1 MMLRRILPL
10 VLVNMVVILL
20 FTAVVIEYPKYVRF
34 AALAMPLLFVFN
46 FLYLRS
52 QQRKYALA
60 IATRKAAP
68 PSPAN
73 KRSAMWALVLWGAA
87 SYISGA
93 LNIPELLQQHDF
105 GPWLGWAV
113 KITVG
118 SLALWLAYKLRKNLQ
133 GSSSEEPQRQN

>member
-1 MMLRRILPL
+1 MLLRRILPL
-10 VLVNMVVILL
+10 VLVNMVAVFL
-20 FTAVVIEYPKYVRF
+20 FAAVVIAYPKYTRF

-52 QQRKYALA
+52 QQRKQAQA
-60 IATRKAAP
+60 IATGKAAP

-73 KRSAMWALVLWGAA
+73 KRFAMWALVLWGAA

-105 GPWLGWAV
+105 GPWLGWSV

-118 SLALWLAYKLRKNLQ
+118 TLALWLAYKLRRSTQ
-133 GSSSEEPQRQN
+133 ETSSEPQRQG